1 MDQIIYFADYIDDTR
16 TYDDCVK
23 LRGLFFDAAPDGMTP
38 EERMR
43 HFDRLIVMSFDM
55 TLGELVE
62 KGGLISADTID
73 ARNYLLCALAG
84 AGNDI

>member
-1 MDQIIYFADYIDDTR
+1 
-16 TYDDCVK
+16 
-23 LRGLFFDAAPDGMTP
+23 
-38 EERMR
+38 MR